1 MKLQY
6 PSTASNRQPIL
17 DVLRRVLPDPCT
29 LLEIASGSGEHALFF
44 TGELPGL
51 TIQPSDPDPAARAS
65 VDAWRADVGAHRI
78 RAALDLDVSVAGWPD
93 DVMAA
98 GATVDAVLAVNMI
111 HIAPWEATRGLLAG
125 AGMLLKAG
133 TPLVLY
139 GPWRRAN
146 VVTTASNEAFD
157 HQLRSR
163 DPRFGLRHLE
173 EVMVEANEAG
183 FALDEVVEMPSN
195 NLTVVFRRR

>member
-1 MKLQY
+1 MKLVY
-6 PSTASNRQPIL
+6 PSTARNRQPIL

-44 TGELPGL
+44 TSELPGL

-78 RAALDLDVSVAGWPD
+78 RAALDIDVSVAGWPD

-98 GATVDAVLAVNMI
+98 GATVDAILAVNMI
-111 HIAPWEATRGLLAG
+111 HIAPREATRGLLAG
-125 AGMLLKAG
+125 AGMLLQAG
-133 TPLVLY
+133 APLVLY

-146 VVTTASNEAFD
+146 VVTAASNEAFD

-183 FALDEVVEMPSN
+183 FALEDVVEMPSN
-195 NLTVVFRRR
+195 NLTVVFQRR